1 MRDAAD
7 HWPPLEGAGAAS
19 EGLSRRSLERL
30 FGRIDRL
37 TSAPPGAKAADRRL
51 FQSFAILHLV
61 GPLSGLPIC
70 AVLLAADPRADWIAL
85 LFTLGVCL
93 FWMFPLIARKT
104 GRIEGPAFGSVQ
116 LLVFLCLF
124 GSYHYGGLNSPF
136 AVWLI
141 VAVLLSFL
149 YVPKALQWCLVA
161 AAAQAALFAGISA
174 GVPISPR
181 IGGVALGALFIA
193 SSFAAALYISLIAAF
208 YARIKTEGSMLA
220 AVANR
225 YQEAARRLKE
235 AVSAADA
242 QNEEASLFIAKMSHE
257 LRTPLNVVL
266 GYSEMLIEDAA
277 AEEQVDREQT
287 LRRVTESSRQ
297 MLTLIEEVATL
308 ANQET
313 PVGAALVEED
323 AVLPNP
329 VESAIFPLIPSKGA
343 PRRQAVKA
351 RRTIIGWCAG
361 GLICAVLAFGSGAGL
376 AIDGADLGRLA
387 VAGLLVLAIAAL
399 LSSRLRPARTSPDM
413 SSDRDDLTGLCNR
426 ACFQSELDRLLLSHS
441 GEAAALLFADL
452 DGFKEVNDS
461 LGHDVGD
468 QLLKKVAERFAL
480 AAPAGVLLAR
490 LGGDEFGAAAF
501 GPGAEAVIQDLA
513 EAMVDALTAPIVTD
527 EDHLT
532 VGVSIGLA
540 HGTAGSITSKE
551 LLRRSDVAMYR
562 AKHDK
567 RLQIQPFELQMD
579 EALNFRRTMRQDLAL
594 ALSGDQLD
602 LHLQPVVN
610 ARTGDLTSAEALLRW
625 THPVLGAVSPAK
637 LIALAE
643 ESGQIIS
650 IDDWVL
656 ERALLYATRLT
667 TLPIAVNISPVQFR
681 HPGFVR
687 KIVDRLEAHKVPADM
702 LRLEITEGVLVTHT
716 RAAARAIGELREAGI
731 KIALDDFGT
740 GFSSLSYLKDFNFD
754 LLKVDRSFVLELDKG
769 RQGAELLRAIVDLGH
784 SLGMSVVAEGVETAN
799 QAGLVQL
806 LGCDYIQGYFTG
818 RPMAFD
824 AFEARRNQPHTD
836 FQVPRPLP
844 LRARQR

>member
-1 MRDAAD
+1 
-7 HWPPLEGAGAAS
+7 
-19 EGLSRRSLERL
+19 
-30 FGRIDRL
+30 
-37 TSAPPGAKAADRRL
+37 
-51 FQSFAILHLV
+51 V
-61 GPLSGLPIC
+61 GH
-70 AVLLAADPRADWIAL
+70 LAA
-85 LFTLGVCL
+85 
-93 FWMFPLIARKT
+93 
-104 GRIEGPAFGSVQ
+104 
-116 LLVFLCLF
+116 
-124 GSYHYGGLNSPF
+124 
-136 AVWLI
+136 
-141 VAVLLSFL
+141 
-149 YVPKALQWCLVA
+149 
-161 AAAQAALFAGISA
+161 
-174 GVPISPR
+174 
-181 IGGVALGALFIA
+181 
-193 SSFAAALYISLIAAF
+193 
-208 YARIKTEGSMLA
+208 
-220 AVANR
+220 
-225 YQEAARRLKE
+225 
-235 AVSAADA
+235 
-242 QNEEASLFIAKMSHE
+242 
-257 LRTPLNVVL
+257 
-266 GYSEMLIEDAA
+266 
-277 AEEQVDREQT
+277 
-287 LRRVTESSRQ
+287 
-297 MLTLIEEVATL
+297 
-308 ANQET
+308 
-313 PVGAALVEED
+313 
-323 AVLPNP
+323 
-329 VESAIFPLIPSKGA
+329 
-343 PRRQAVKA
+343 
-351 RRTIIGWCAG
+351 
-361 GLICAVLAFGSGAGL
+361 AGL
-376 AIDGADLGRLA
+376 LA
-387 VAGLLVLAIAAL
+387 VAIAGL
-399 LSSRLRPARTSPDM
+399 LSSRLRPARPPAYAP
-413 SSDRDDLTGLCNR
+413 SDRDDLTGLCNR
-426 ACFQSELDRLLLSHS
+426 ACFQAELDRRLLSHS

-468 QLLKKVAERFAL
+468 QLLNKVAERFAL
-480 AAPAGVLLAR
+480 AAPPGVLLAR

-501 GPGAEAVIQDLA
+501 GPGAEARIRDFA
-513 EAMVDALTAPIVTD
+513 EAMVDALADPIATD

-562 AKHDK
+562 AKHDN

-610 ARTGDLTSAEALLRW
+610 ARTGELTSAEALLRW
-625 THPVLGAVSPAK
+625 IHPVLGAVSPAK

-656 ERALLYATRLT
+656 ERALNYATQLRT
-667 TLPIAVNISPVQFR
+667 IPIAVNISPVQFR
-681 HPGFVR
+681 HPGFAR
-687 KIVDRLEAHKVPADM
+687 KIVDRLEAHSVPADM

-784 SLGMSVVAEGVETAN
+784 SLGMSVIAEGVETAN

-818 RPMAFD
+818 RPMGIE
-824 AFEARRNQPHTD
+824 AFEARRSEPHAE

>member
-1 MRDAAD
+1 LLQ
-7 HWPPLEGAGAAS
+7 PLSA
-19 EGLSRRSLERL
+19 
-30 FGRIDRL
+30 RINRL
-37 TSAPPGAKAADRRL
+37 TAPPACAQATDGRL

-61 GPLSGLPIC
+61 GPLCGLPIC
-70 AVLLAADPRADWIAL
+70 AVLLAADARADWIAL
-85 LFTLGVCL
+85 IFTLGVTL
-93 FWMFPLIARKT
+93 FWMFPLIARQT
-104 GRIEGPAFGSVQ
+104 GRLGGPAFGSVQ

-124 GSYHYGGLNSPF
+124 GSYQYGGLNSPF

-149 YVPKALQWCLVA
+149 YVPKALHWCLGA
-161 AAAQAALFAGISA
+161 AAAQAALFAAISTWFPA
-174 GVPISPR
+174 SPR
-181 IGGVALGALFIA
+181 IGGAALGALFIA

-208 YARIKTEGSMLA
+208 YARIKTEGSTLA
-220 AVANR
+220 AMANR
-225 YQEAARRLKE
+225 YQEAARELKE
-235 AVSAADA
+235 TVSAAEA
-242 QNEEASLFIAKMSHE
+242 ANEEANLFIAKMSHE

-266 GYSEMLIEDAA
+266 GYSEMLIEDAS

-297 MLTLIEEVATL
+297 MLVLIEEVARL
-308 ANQET
+308 ANDEV
-313 PVGAALVEED
+313 PVGAALAED
-323 AVLPNP
+323 YAVLLKPADGAMSSQPTQVRTDRGRQP
-329 VESAIFPLIPSKGA
+329 VKTGTRIA
-343 PRRQAVKA
+343 P
-351 RRTIIGWCAG
+351 WCVAG
-361 GLICAVLAFGSGAGL
+361 LLCATLAYISSGARLLIGE
-376 AIDGADLGRLA
+376 ADLGRLA
-387 VAGLLVLAIAAL
+387 AAGLLALATLAFL
-399 LSSRLRPARTSPDM
+399 LSRLRGARPQAHAP
-413 SSDRDDLTGLCNR
+413 SDRDDLTGLCNR
-426 ACFQSELDRLLLSHS
+426 AFFQAELDRRLLSHS

-468 QLLKKVAERFAL
+468 QLLNKVAERFAL
-480 AAPAGVLLAR
+480 VTPPGILLAR

-501 GPGAEAVIQDLA
+501 GPGAEARIHDFA
-513 EAMVDALTAPIVTD
+513 EAMVDALADPIATD

-562 AKHDK
+562 AKHDN

-610 ARTGDLTSAEALLRW
+610 ARTGELTGAEALLRW

-656 ERALLYATRLT
+656 ERALHYATRLRT
-667 TLPIAVNISPVQFR
+667 IPIAVNISPVQFR
-681 HPGFVR
+681 HPGFAR
-687 KIVDRLEAHKVPADM
+687 KIVDRLDAHSVPADM
-702 LRLEITEGVLVTHT
+702 IRLEITEGVLVTHT

-740 GFSSLSYLKDFNFD
+740 GFSSLSYLKDFHFD

-784 SLGMSVVAEGVETAN
+784 SLGMSVIAEGVETAN

-818 RPMAFD
+818 RPMALE
-824 AFEARRNQPHTD
+824 AFEARRNEPQTD

>member
-1 MRDAAD
+1 MA
-7 HWPPLEGAGAAS
+7 
-19 EGLSRRSLERL
+19 
-30 FGRIDRL
+30 RL
-37 TSAPPGAKAADRRL
+37 TAPPPGAQAADRRL

-61 GPLSGLPIC
+61 GPLCGLPIC
-70 AVLLAADPRADWIAL
+70 AVLLATDARADWIAL
-85 LFTLGVCL
+85 IFTLGVCL
-93 FWMFPLIARKT
+93 FWMIPLIARHS
-104 GRIEGPAFGSVQ
+104 GRLAGPAFGSVQ

-149 YVPKALQWCLVA
+149 YVPKALYWCLGA
-161 AAAQAALFAGISA
+161 AAAQAALFATLFTLFPA
-174 GVPISPR
+174 SPR
-181 IGGVALGALFIA
+181 IGGVAFGALFIA

-208 YARIKTEGSMLA
+208 YARIKTESSMLA

-225 YQEAARRLKE
+225 YQVAARGLKETVAAAEAA
-235 AVSAADA
+235 
-242 QNEEASLFIAKMSHE
+242 NEEASLFIAKMSHE

-266 GYSEMLIEDAA
+266 GYSEMLIEDAS
-277 AEEQVDREQT
+277 AEEQVAREQT
-287 LRRVTESSRQ
+287 LRRVTDSSRQ
-297 MLTLIEEVATL
+297 MLNLIEEVARL
-308 ANQET
+308 AN
-313 PVGAALVEED
+313 ED
-323 AVLPNP
+323 APLSAAPAEDDAVVLNP
-329 VESAIFPLIPSKGA
+329 ADGGVSLQ
-343 PRRQAVKA
+343 PRRSGTSPRPHAADASA
-351 RRTIIGWCAG
+351 RMSPWY
-361 GLICAVLAFGSGAGL
+361 
-376 AIDGADLGRLA
+376 
-387 VAGLLVLAIAAL
+387 VAGLLCATVAYLGSGAWLLVEHAQLGRFAASGLLAMATGGFL
-399 LSSRLRPARTSPDM
+399 LIRLRRAGPPVYAP
-413 SSDRDDLTGLCNR
+413 SDRDDLTGLCNR
-426 ACFQSELDRLLLSHS
+426 GSFQTELDRRLLSHS

-468 QLLKKVAERFAL
+468 QLLSKVAERFAL
-480 AAPAGVLLAR
+480 AAPPGVLLAR

-501 GPGAEAVIQDLA
+501 GPGAEATIHDFA
-513 EAMVDALTAPIVTD
+513 EAMVDALAAPIVTD

-567 RLQIQPFELQMD
+567 RLQIQPFEIQMD

-610 ARTGDLTSAEALLRW
+610 ARTGELTGAEALLRW

-656 ERALLYATRLT
+656 ERALHYATRLRT
-667 TLPIAVNISPVQFR
+667 MPIAVNISPVQFR
-681 HPGFVR
+681 HPGFAR
-687 KIVDRLEAHKVPADM
+687 KIVDRLEAHSVPADM

-740 GFSSLSYLKDFNFD
+740 GFSSLSYLKDFHFD

-784 SLGMSVVAEGVETAN
+784 SLGMSVIAEGVETAN
-799 QAGLVQL
+799 QASLVQL

-818 RPMAFD
+818 RPMALE
-824 AFEARRNQPHTD
+824 AFEARRSEPQTT

-844 LRARQR
+844 VRARLR

>member
-1 MRDAAD
+1 
-7 HWPPLEGAGAAS
+7 
-19 EGLSRRSLERL
+19 
-30 FGRIDRL
+30 
-37 TSAPPGAKAADRRL
+37 
-51 FQSFAILHLV
+51 
-61 GPLSGLPIC
+61 
-70 AVLLAADPRADWIAL
+70 
-85 LFTLGVCL
+85 
-93 FWMFPLIARKT
+93 MFPLIARQT
-104 GRIEGPAFGSVQ
+104 GRLGGPAFGSVQ

-149 YVPKALQWCLVA
+149 YVPKALHWCLGA
-161 AAAQAALFAGISA
+161 AAAQAALFAAISTWF
-174 GVPISPR
+174 PTSPR

-225 YQEAARRLKE
+225 YQEAARGLRE
-235 AVSAADA
+235 TVSAAEAAND
-242 QNEEASLFIAKMSHE
+242 EASLFIAKMSHE

-266 GYSEMLIEDAA
+266 GYSEMLIEDAS

-297 MLTLIEEVATL
+297 MLMLIEEVARL
-308 ANQET
+308 ANADASI
-313 PVGAALVEED
+313 GAAPAEEY
-323 AVLPNP
+323 AVVLDPADGAMSSQP
-329 VESAIFPLIPSKGA
+329 VQLGA
-343 PRRQAVKA
+343 DRGPQAVTAGA
-351 RRTIIGWCAG
+351 RIAPWCAA
-361 GLICAVLAFGSGAGL
+361 GLICAILAYFGSGAGQALDQFELLPL
-376 AIDGADLGRLA
+376 AA
-387 VAGLLVLAIAAL
+387 AGLLALAIAGL
-399 LSSRLRPARTSPDM
+399 LTSRLRRARLPVYAL
-413 SSDRDDLTGLCNR
+413 SDRDDLTGLCNR
-426 ACFQSELDRLLLSHS
+426 ASFRAELDHRLLSHS

-452 DGFKEVNDS
+452 DGFKDVNDS

-468 QLLKKVAERFAL
+468 QLLSKVAERFAL
-480 AAPAGVLLAR
+480 VTPHGVLLAR

-501 GPGAEAVIQDLA
+501 GPGAEAAIHALA
-513 EAMVDALTAPIVTD
+513 EAMVDALAAPIVTD

-610 ARTGDLTSAEALLRW
+610 ARTGELTGAEALLRW

-656 ERALLYATRLT
+656 ERALTYATRLRSM
-667 TLPIAVNISPVQFR
+667 PIAVNISPVQFR
-681 HPGFVR
+681 HPGFAR
-687 KIVDRLEAHKVPADM
+687 KIVDRLGAHSVPADM

-769 RQGAELLRAIVDLGH
+769 RQGAELLRAITDLGH
-784 SLGMSVVAEGVETAN
+784 SLGMSVIAEGVETAN

-818 RPMAFD
+818 RPMAFE
-824 AFEARRNQPHTD
+824 AFDARRNEQHTNL
-836 FQVPRPLP
+836 QVPGPVP